1 MKKITTAKLAVTA
14 AAIAAL
20 VSIIKKDK
28 EKKSNTSTQVQLIA
42 PILFKFK
49 LLLKAN
55 NKY

>member
-28 EKKSNTSTQVQLIA
+28 EKKSNTST
-42 PILFKFK
+42 
-49 LLLKAN
+49 
-55 NKY
+55 